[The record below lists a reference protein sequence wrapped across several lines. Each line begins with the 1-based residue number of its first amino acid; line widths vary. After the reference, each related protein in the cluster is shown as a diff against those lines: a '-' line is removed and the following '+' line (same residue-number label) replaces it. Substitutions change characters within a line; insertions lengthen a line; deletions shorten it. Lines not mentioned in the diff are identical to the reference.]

1 MPDRRSLLIVAN
13 PTSGRGRGRRTAE
26 AVASALRDT
35 DTSVRVEFTNRSGD
49 AETIARRACASGP
62 ALPECIVACGGDGTI
77 QEVANALAD
86 AHEANR
92 DMCPPLG
99 LAPAGRCND
108 FARALGISHDIRKI
122 IDVLRQGTPQPIDL
136 GRVNGRYFCTV
147 ATLGV
152 DAEVSN
158 FVDVMRMPLT
168 GTIAY
173 VYGAVRVLMR
183 YRSKRIKLIGDFGTI
198 EQSVFLAS
206 SANTSSYGGAIK
218 IAPAA
223 NPRDGKLMLCLIDS
237 VSRWR
242 SFRLLPRIF
251 TGRHVHLPEVRFL
264 ATRKFRIESET
275 PIEMWADGERIT
287 HTPALVEAVPQAV
300 HIILPPSQPGT
311 DSHEAKAQ
319 PAKDSR

>member
-13 PTSGRGRGRRTAE
+13 PTSGRGRGRRTAQ
-26 AVASALRDT
+26 AVASALDDSETRVQVEY
-35 DTSVRVEFTNRSGD
+35 TSRSGE
-49 AETIARRACASGP
+49 AETIARRACETGQV
-62 ALPECIVACGGDGTI
+62 LPDCIVACGGDGTI
-77 QEVANALAD
+77 QEVANALAVIR
-86 AHEANR
+86 ESNR
-92 DMCPPLG
+92 DACPALG

-108 FARALGISHDIRKI
+108 FARALGISNDIRKI
-122 IDVLRQGTPQPIDL
+122 IDVLRGGTPQPIDL

-168 GTIAY
+168 GTLAY
-173 VYGAVRVLMR
+173 VYGALRVLMR

-223 NPRDGKLMLCLIDS
+223 NPRDGKLVLCLIDS

-242 SFRLLPRIF
+242 SFRLLPSVF
-251 TGRHVHLPEVRFL
+251 TGRHVHLPEVRFV

-275 PIEMWADGERIT
+275 PIEIWADGERMT
-287 HTPALVEAVPQAV
+287 HTPAKVEVVPKAV
-300 HIILPPSQPGT
+300 HIILPPSQPDA
-311 DSHEAKAQ
+311 DSYELTA
-319 PAKDSR
+319 PSAKDGR